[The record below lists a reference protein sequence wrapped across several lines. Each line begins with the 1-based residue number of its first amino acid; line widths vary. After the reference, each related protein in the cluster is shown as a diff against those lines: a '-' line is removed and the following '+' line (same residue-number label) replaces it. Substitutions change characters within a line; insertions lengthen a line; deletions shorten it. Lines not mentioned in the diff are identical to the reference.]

1 MSFFFYFCLS
11 RLHGSYQKL
20 DYGHV
25 TDALVDFTGGVA
37 ETYDLNINED
47 DVGSQLNHLM
57 ENICHE
63 LSSHSIICLKINVSH
78 ILLLILFEI
87 KER

>member
-1 MSFFFYFCLS
+1 ME
-11 RLHGSYQKL
+11 
-20 DYGHV
+20 YGHV

-47 DVGSQLNHLM
+47 DVGTQLNHLM

-63 LSSHSIICLKINVSH
+63 LSSHSIICLKINVSFY
-78 ILLLILFEI
+78 IFIYIFNIEFCCA
-87 KER
+87 